1 MSEQDQETTDEFA
14 CDLFALT
21 DAEREHHMTMSTAL
35 FGSMV
40 EARELDHGYAMRLP
54 DAPDTLAKLAD
65 FIALDRKCCPFF
77 HFSVDVEPHGGPI
90 WLKITG
96 VDGIKLPLQAELLG
110 LLPDEVAR
118 QAGMPI

>member
-1 MSEQDQETTDEFA
+1 MSEPKDETTEEFA

-21 DAEREHHMTMSTAL
+21 DAERENHMAMSTAL

-40 EARELDHGYAMRLP
+40 EACELEHGYAMRLP

-77 HFSVDVEPHGGPI
+77 HFRVDVEPHSGPI
-90 WLKITG
+90 WLTITG
-96 VDGIKLPLQAELLG
+96 ADGIKQPLQAELLG
-110 LLPDEVAR
+110 LLPDDVAR
-118 QAGMPI
+118 QAGMSV

>member
-1 MSEQDQETTDEFA
+1 MSEQIQEMTEEFA

-21 DAEREHHMTMSTAL
+21 DAEREHHVAMSAAL
-35 FGSMV
+35 FRSMV
-40 EARELDHGYAMRLP
+40 EARELENGYAMRLP

-77 HFSVDVEPHGGPI
+77 HFRVDVEPYGGPI

-96 VDGIKLPLQAELLG
+96 ADGIKLPLQAELLG
-110 LLPDEVAR
+110 LLPDGVAR
-118 QAGMPI
+118 QAGMPV

>member
-1 MSEQDQETTDEFA
+1 MSEPQIEPTGEFA

-21 DAEREHHMTMSTAL
+21 DAEREHHVAMSAAL

-40 EARELDHGYAMRLP
+40 EARELDHGYTMRLP

-77 HFSVDVEPHGGPI
+77 HFSVDVEPHDGPI

-96 VDGIKLPLQAELLG
+96 ADGIKLPLQAELLG
-110 LLPDEVAR
+110 LLPDHVAR
-118 QAGMPI
+118 QAGMR